1 MKCNVLY
8 FLVFLKIETDLIAAE
23 ARLSTEKERVVS
35 ELEQL
40 ARGQQ
45 KLSLERDEVE
55 EKLKKIE
62 ATKNEIENRTQS
74 LNRIAK
80 VCGQLVMCIANFM
93 LCKHVHDSMFVVS
106 FSFCVLSSCVLTTP

>member
-62 ATKNEIENRTQS
+62 ATKNEIENRTQA

-80 VCGQLVMCIANFM
+80 VCGQLVRCMYRC
-93 LCKHVHDSMFVVS
+93 S
-106 FSFCVLSSCVLTTP
+106 